1 MRPLSGRAGSATPA
15 LLELHLQRW
24 LGGWP
29 PRPPVEVVEDQRRV
43 SAGWDGQ
50 QHPFLGVGSSDG
62 VDLSV
67 APGKGRQVEAAV
79 AGLPI
84 GGAAF
89 LDALTHVVGER
100 DRPTVQTVFRWCT
113 DPTPSDDVGVWLDRD
128 DPDVPDWLHPFSGRV
143 LVARDAGGNV
153 VSGVGVKRHDSIGH
167 ELAVVTTSAARGQG
181 LAAALVAQAARSI
194 LSEDGLPT
202 YLHLATN
209 TASAH
214 VAESAGFADRGW
226 IGLALQD
233 R

>member
-1 MRPLSGRAGSATPA
+1 MRAPASRAGSPTPA
-15 LLELHLQRW
+15 LLELHLKRW
-24 LGGWP
+24 LGAWP
-29 PRPPVEVVEDQRRV
+29 PLPPVEVVEHRRRR
-43 SAGWDGQ
+43 SPGWDGQ
-50 QHPFLGVGSSDG
+50 PHPFLGVGSSDG
-62 VDLSV
+62 LVLSV
-67 APGKGRQVEAAV
+67 TPGKGRQVEAAV

-89 LDALTHVVGER
+89 LDALTHVVGEPG
-100 DRPTVQTVFRWCT
+100 RPVVQTVFRWCT

-128 DPDVPDWLHPFSGRV
+128 DPAVPDWLHPFSGRV
-143 LVARDAGGNV
+143 LVARNGGDV

-167 ELAVVTTSAARGQG
+167 ELAVVTTLAARGRG

-194 LSEDGLPT
+194 LSQDALPT
-202 YLHLATN
+202 YLHLPTN

-214 VAESAGFADRGW
+214 VAENAGFEDAGW